1 MEKVLSF
8 TNEQK
13 SLIWSRFVQPTNGTQ
28 EEANHF
34 IEVCETFG
42 LNPLLGD
49 IVFQRYETKN
59 GPVTSFI
66 TTRDGLL
73 RVATTQDGYVGPP
86 VANVVR
92 EGDKFEFIPSE
103 GSVRHE
109 FGQKR
114 GQILGAY
121 AVMHHKRFRP
131 VAVFVDF
138 QEYFQANSGELNN
151 RYGNKNVWDKMP
163 SAMIQKIAEVFVLR
177 RQFPLGGLYTREEM
191 SLEEDDNDNGGN
203 LDVPMNS
210 SPAPKKQSNS
220 QADQQVAEATVQ
232 QSNDQNVEGVF
243 ILQSFE
249 KGVSPQNVQFAKL
262 NVMDKESKEVS
273 LVLVKGKQEMI
284 ESLSQVPMGEELSM
298 VIKKESGFNFLVEFT
313 SIQKKENPA
322 QSESVMQL
330 GQKDTIQEP
339 VLQEKETASEPLD
352 AYIMEKYEQG
362 TTPAGISFAK
372 MYVKNVANNAQT
384 MVFAQGEEA
393 VQQTKHLSVGE
404 KFTMQ
409 TRIENGFTFFK
420 KLGDADKGVA

>member
-49 IVFQRYETKN
+49 IVFQRYESKN

-73 RVATTQDGYVGPP
+73 RVATTQDDYVGPP

-151 RYGNKNVWDKMP
+151 RYGNKNVWDRMP

-191 SLEEDDNDNGGN
+191 SLEEDDNGSSQKVDT
-203 LDVPMNS
+203 PINS
-210 SPAPKKQSNS
+210 SPAPKKQINS
-220 QADQQVAEATVQ
+220 QSDQQAADATAQ
-232 QSNDQNVEGVF
+232 QSNDQNVEGIF

-284 ESLSQVPMGEELSM
+284 ESLSQVPIGEELSM
-298 VIKKESGFNFLVEFT
+298 VIKKESGFNFLLEFT
-313 SIQKKENPA
+313 SIQKNENPA
-322 QSESVMQL
+322 QSESVMQS
-330 GQKDTIQEP
+330 GQKDIVQDP

-352 AYIMEKYEQG
+352 AFIMEKYEQS

-372 MYVKNVANNAQT
+372 MYVKNVASNAQT

-409 TRIENGFTFFK
+409 TRTENGFTFFE

>member
-1 MEKVLSF
+1 MEKVLTF
-8 TNEQK
+8 TNERE
-13 SLIWSRFVQPTNGTQ
+13 SLIWNRFVQPAKGTQ

-34 IEVCETFG
+34 MEVCETFG

-59 GPVTSFI
+59 GPNTSFI
-66 TTRDGLL
+66 TTRNGLL
-73 RVATTQDGYVGPP
+73 RVATAQESYVGPP
-86 VANVVR
+86 NANVVR
-92 EGDKFEFIPSE
+92 EDDTFEFIPSG

-151 RYGNKNVWDKMP
+151 RYGNKNVWDRMP

-191 SLEEDDNDNGGN
+191 SLEENDNGNSGN
-203 LDVPMNS
+203 MDVPIKVNT
-210 SPAPKKQSNS
+210 APIKPDKVVGN
-220 QADQQVAEATVQ
+220 QQITETSAQ
-232 QSNDQNVEGVF
+232 QSNDSSLEGVF

-249 KGVSPQNVQFAKL
+249 RGISPQNVPFAKL
-262 NVMDKESKEVS
+262 NVLDKATNEIS
-273 LVLVKGKQEMI
+273 LVLVKGKEDVI
-284 ESLSQVPMGEELSM
+284 DSLSHVQMGQELAL
-298 VIKKESGFNFLVEFT
+298 VIKKDNGFNFLEEF
-313 SIQKKENPA
+313 SQLQVNEQPI
-322 QSESVMQL
+322 QSEQR
-330 GQKDTIQEP
+330 EP
-339 VLQEKETASEPLD
+339 VQAPVPQENEKASEPLD
-352 AYIMEKYEQG
+352 AFILEKYEQG
-362 TTPAGISFAK
+362 ETPAGISFPK
-372 MYVKNVANNAQT
+372 MYVKNVASNAQT

-393 VQQTKHLSVGE
+393 NQKTKHLSEGE

-409 TRIENGFTFFK
+409 TRTENGFTFFE
-420 KLGDADKGVA
+420 KLEDADKGVA

>member
-191 SLEEDDNDNGGN
+191 SLEENDDGNDGN
-203 LDVPMNS
+203 MDVPMNS
-210 SPAPKKQSNS
+210 SSVPKKQNESL
-220 QADQQVAEATVQ
+220 ADQLDAEATAQ
-232 QSNDQNVEGVF
+232 QSNDQNVEGIF

-313 SIQKKENPA
+313 SYQKNENPA
-322 QSESVMQL
+322 QSESVMQS
-330 GQKDTIQEP
+330 GQKDIEQEP
-339 VLQEKETASEPLD
+339 ILQEKVTASEPVD
-352 AYIMEKYEQG
+352 AFILEKYEQG

-372 MYVKNVANNAQT
+372 MYVKNVASNAQT
-384 MVFAQGEEA
+384 MVFSQGEEA

-409 TRIENGFTFFK
+409 TRTENGFTFFE